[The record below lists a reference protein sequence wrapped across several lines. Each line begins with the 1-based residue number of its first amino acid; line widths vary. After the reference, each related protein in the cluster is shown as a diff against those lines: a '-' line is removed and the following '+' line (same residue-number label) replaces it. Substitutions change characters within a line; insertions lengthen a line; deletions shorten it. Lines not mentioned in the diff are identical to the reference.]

1 MKQNSQDLS
10 QQSKEPIHP
19 LEAMALRLEEKLRAS
34 GLTVEV
40 MEPSDSD
47 EYTVTF
53 PPNRQ
58 QKAKPKKVNSSKAKH
73 TICIDYGYDSHSIVV
88 SQQQMDAVNFGEE
101 ISIKGQGFWIEG
113 KKTQDVW
120 NFNCTDTGS
129 LEVDGEDGHQIY
141 IGNLRCA
148 TIFETKQ

>member
-1 MKQNSQDLS
+1 MDKNSEDSNRVLS
-10 QQSKEPIHP
+10 QPPDWLEKR
-19 LEAMALRLEEKLRAS
+19 LEALDNRLRAS
-34 GLTVEV
+34 GRTVV
-40 MEPSDSD
+40 VLEPSDSD

-58 QKAKPKKVNSSKAKH
+58 QTAKPKKSAKTRY
-73 TICIDYGYDSHSIVV
+73 TISIDYGYDSHSITI
-88 SQQQMDAVNFGEE
+88 SQQQIDAVNSGEE

-113 KKTQDVW
+113 RKTQDIW

-148 TIFETKQ
+148 SIFETK